1 MKNALLTVILI
12 LFSIGIYAQ
21 FDQNIEH
28 VKIYMKDG
36 KVIRGI
42 FKEMNSTEIT
52 YYLDGNTHTVKRSD
66 VRKFSINDS
75 LTGGESVDKARRDY
89 SDQYL
94 FFQSALP
101 TTKGQLTYKNYNVF
115 VNQFSYGFNEHFSLS
130 SGFET
135 VSFFVDEGFPVLFFT
150 PKLSVGNDKL
160 HYSLSTTMFVNG
172 NDYAGI
178 INANATYGDRKS
190 NFTFGVSL
198 PYNGDDI
205 DNDLVYN
212 INGMASAGDK
222 LSFLLDAV
230 IYNEFGFVI
239 FGGGIRYIADNG
251 IAVDA
256 AVVGIE
262 DLDRPLP
269 VLGLSFPLSK

>member
-135 VSFFVDEGFPVLFFT
+135 
-150 PKLSVGNDKL
+150 
-160 HYSLSTTMFVNG
+160 
-172 NDYAGI
+172 
-178 INANATYGDRKS
+178 YGDRKS